1 MEEEEEEGDI
11 DLSAGRFVGCLG
23 NCSGQRNVTN
33 LENKKFDVDKDEEE
47 EEGKEREERKSGR
60 SSLSRD
66 SFYQR
71 KYNNRCSWS
80 VDCGDFQ
87 EGLKGVDDALEPSL
101 GDDDD
106 GHEWL

>member
-1 MEEEEEEGDI
+1 MEEEEEDD
-11 DLSAGRFVGCLG
+11 DLSVGRGRSVGRSIGCLE
-23 NCSGQRNVTN
+23 NYSGQRSVTK

-47 EEGKEREERKSGR
+47 GKERGRKKEKAVGR

-87 EGLKGVDDALEPSL
+87 EGLKGGS
-101 GDDDD
+101 GRRT
-106 GHEWL
+106 